1 MSGKLHRFRMDFVQK
16 IVSLDEK
23 SRTVTGILEP
33 DPRRYEWKKI
43 GGKRYLYDKF
53 DDVYF
58 LEQDYFEALKQLKGK
73 PIYFQP
79 NRIDDAEAY
88 VKSRRPL
95 IAGLLEGIERPPTF
109 QDKSEKFLQ
118 SLAVDKLA
126 FVIISL
132 DIVGST
138 KLATVTDSKTYAR
151 LISTVLYELSEV
163 IPKFH
168 GHVLKYTGDG
178 LIAYF
183 PEPSFITKND
193 LAIDCALTLRR
204 LVYKALNP
212 ILEERGFPPIGIR
225 IGLDAGEAYVETI
238 GSPETKQHKDII
250 GRVIS
255 LAAKI
260 QAQAKPGEIYLG
272 DTVERNL
279 HTMWRQI
286 CESVD
291 LGRDWDYK
299 DLDGN
304 VYKVHRVR
312 VTE

>member
-1 MSGKLHRFRMDFVQK
+1 MSDKRYSFRMDFVQE
-16 IVSLDEK
+16 IVSLDKE
-23 SRTVTGILEP
+23 SRTLTVILKP
-33 DPRRYEWKKI
+33 DPRRYEWKEME
-43 GGKRYLYDKF
+43 GKRYLYDKF
-53 DDVYF
+53 DDVYIP
-58 LEQDYFEALKQLKGK
+58 EQVYFESLKQIVGK

-79 NRIDDAEAY
+79 PRIDDAEAY
-88 VKSRRPL
+88 IKSRWPL
-95 IAGLLEGIERPPTF
+95 IANMLEGFEHPPAF
-109 QDKSEKFLQ
+109 EDKSEEFLQ

-138 KLATVTDSKTYAR
+138 KLATATGPKTYAR

-193 LAIDCALTLRR
+193 LAIDCALTLRG

-212 ILEERGFPPIGIR
+212 ILEERGFPTIGIR

-250 GRVIS
+250 GAVVS

-260 QAQAKPGEIYLG
+260 QSRAKPGEIYLG
-272 DTVERNL
+272 DKTERHL

-286 CESVD
+286 CEPVD
-291 LGRDWDYK
+291 LGKDWDYR

-304 VYKVHRVR
+304 IYKVHRVR
-312 VTE
+312 LIQ